1 MEYIK
6 LVDEIKEL
14 KIEDVKQRA
23 KIVTVDLIKEFTRI
37 YKTTDLFEKH
47 NIMPW
52 ELLLRLSYASIA
64 SDNKLNVSEY
74 NLFCELTE
82 GLIDKP
88 SPKQLAE
95 EIKNC
100 DIQETIAIIDD
111 FIDNLGRKRADLK
124 QKLIEYSICFAAIDG
139 AIVNSELFF
148 IKRLAQD

>member
-1 MEYIK
+1 
-6 LVDEIKEL
+6 
-14 KIEDVKQRA
+14 
-23 KIVTVDLIKEFTRI
+23 
-37 YKTTDLFEKH
+37 
-47 NIMPW
+47 MPW

-74 NLFCELTE
+74 ELFCELTE

-88 SPKQLAE
+88 TPKQLAE

-139 AIVNSELFF
+139 VIVNSELFF

>member
-1 MEYIK
+1 MDYNK
-6 LVDEIKEL
+6 LVDEIKSL
-14 KIEDVKQRA
+14 KIEDVRERA
-23 KIVTVDLIKEFTRI
+23 KIVAVDIIKEFTRI

-47 NIMPW
+47 NLMPW

-74 NLFCELTE
+74 NLFCELTD

-88 SPKQLAE
+88 TPKQLAE

-100 DIQETIAIIDD
+100 EIQETIEIIDD
-111 FIDNLGRKRADLK
+111 FIDNLGKKRADLK

-139 AIVNSELFF
+139 VIDPSELFF
-148 IKRLAQD
+148 IRRLAQD